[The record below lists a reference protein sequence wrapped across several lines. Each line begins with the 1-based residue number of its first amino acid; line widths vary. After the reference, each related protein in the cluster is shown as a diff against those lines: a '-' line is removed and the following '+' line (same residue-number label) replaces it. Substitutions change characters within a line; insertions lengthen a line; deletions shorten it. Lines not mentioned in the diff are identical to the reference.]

1 MITGVQ
7 ANLWT
12 EYIPTPEHV
21 EYMLY
26 PRALAIAEIGWNGT
40 KKKDYP
46 EFKQRALQQIEVL
59 RKAGVNTF
67 DLKHEKGE
75 RPESLKPTAHK
86 ARGCKVIFNKKYSPK
101 YPAAGDQTLVDG
113 VRGGWTYGDKKWQGF
128 IGKDYCL
135 DVTLDLGAKTKISSV
150 SADFMQ
156 SYGAWV
162 FFPEEFKVSVS
173 DDGKTF
179 TEVYTTSSKVDHDI
193 QSGFRT
199 LSWKG
204 SKNARY
210 VRVQGKTTM
219 DGGWLFTDEIVVK

>member
-1 MITGVQ
+1 
-7 ANLWT
+7 
-12 EYIPTPEHV
+12 
-21 EYMLY
+21 
-26 PRALAIAEIGWNGT
+26 
-40 KKKDYP
+40 
-46 EFKQRALQQIEVL
+46 
-59 RKAGVNTF
+59 
-67 DLKHEKGE
+67 
-75 RPESLKPTAHK
+75 
-86 ARGCKVIFNKKYSPK
+86 
-101 YPAAGDQTLVDG
+101 
-113 VRGGWTYGDKKWQGF
+113 
-128 IGKDYCL
+128 
-135 DVTLDLGAKTKISSV
+135 
-150 SADFMQ
+150 MQ